1 MNFTLMG
8 RVYMLRLTSSD
19 RPSMPESLA
28 LSFSVVIIIFG
39 EGMASN
45 VVFIRSMSFAVNW

>member
-8 RVYMLRLTSSD
+8 RVYMLRLTYSD

>member
-45 VVFIRSMSFAVNW
+45 VAFIRSMSFAVNW